1 MSEDKQTYSDRA
13 QGGAAAEEA
22 FSFGEP
28 RLVTVKMFDRDYQ
41 IKTDQPQLVELLA
54 AEVNREARKLRDA
67 SPAQM
72 GPGHF
77 DWPVQVAFQLA
88 LSRFRTQE
96 EYNTLKAQIDSEAE
110 KMAERITA
118 TLDQA
123 EAEKMAQR
131 IKADLDENL

>member
-1 MSEDKQTYSDRA
+1 MSSDKHIYSDRA
-13 QGGAAAEEA
+13 RPGATDEKSI
-22 FSFGEP
+22 SFGEP
-28 RLVTVKMFDRDYQ
+28 RLVTVKMFDREYQ

-54 AEVNREARKLRDA
+54 AEVNREARKLRDS

-110 KMAERITA
+110 RMAERITA

-123 EAEKMAQR
+123 EAEKMVQR
-131 IKADLDENL
+131 IKADLDDNL